1 MSVLSK
7 IAGIIG
13 STFQIGVTGP
23 KIKNNSDVVE
33 LRNNAD
39 NAYAKGRALRIQSS
53 NAPETDIPVL
63 VDAMLKIIQFSF
75 NGASA
80 PAAGTNT
87 GKFGFCHTTG
97 GSYTANDVVY
107 DNGSALS
114 VMPRETAKVIITTS
128 SVTGTVSLNA
138 NGVYGWEGSSYV
150 LKGDGA
156 STDTGIVKCI
166 QIPLVFGSGATVDST
181 TSIPSGAYVTRVV
194 CLVSTLFNGTAPTVG
209 VTVNGS
215 SPVTIMATADNDLKL
230 ANQYEVEDVVSIGA
244 TGTGVVR
251 ASYTA
256 STSTAGAATIFVF
269 YTTPSA

>member
-1 MSVLSK
+1 MSLFKKLFGTTETTFQLGGTTGVK
-7 IAGIIG
+7 IANN
-13 STFQIGVTGP
+13 TANLEV
-23 KIKNNSDVVE
+23 KNAA
-33 LRNNAD
+33 NNAF
-39 NAYAKGRALRIQSS
+39 AKARALEIQTS
-53 NAPETDIPVL
+53 NTINDVPTLLDIQEKV
-63 VDAMLKIIQFSF
+63 IQFSF
-75 NGASA
+75 AGATI

-107 DNGSALS
+107 DTGTAYKVLARESCKAIYTSAAIS
-114 VMPRETAKVIITTS
+114 
-128 SVTGTVSLNA
+128 GTVSLNA
-138 NGVYGWEGSSYV
+138 NGVYGWESTAYV

-156 STDTGIVKCI
+156 ATDTGIVKCI
-166 QIPLVFGSGATVDST
+166 QIPLVFGSGVTVDST